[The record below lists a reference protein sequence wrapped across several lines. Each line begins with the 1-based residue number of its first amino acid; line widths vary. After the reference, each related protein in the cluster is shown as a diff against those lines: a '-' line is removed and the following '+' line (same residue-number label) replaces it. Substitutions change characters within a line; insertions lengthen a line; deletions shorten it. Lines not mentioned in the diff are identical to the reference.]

1 MEPTVVHDD
10 PVTRNGA
17 LLAPESSMG
26 TDGNQQQALNESRK
40 VTLLLKLVPEEVL
53 PQEQPQKHILES
65 YLKELLGVPSE
76 EQPAA
81 EPAGETEGREAAPE
95 PGLADCGSHWP
106 QFAVPAIKAKG
117 AAGSSMGRGMCWP
130 LLSTA
135 PIGLER
141 QTADSGSENRL
152 NAAGKETV
160 PARQRISLTGRM
172 PKIADPCCI

>member
-10 PVTRNGA
+10 PVTQNGA

-81 EPAGETEGREAAPE
+81 ESAGETEGREAAPE
-95 PGLADCGSHWP
+95 PG
-106 QFAVPAIKAKG
+106 
-117 AAGSSMGRGMCWP
+117 P
-130 LLSTA
+130 LTSTA
-135 PIGLER
+135 CSTPTTCPQCSRRLGLHGLFQEIVF
-141 QTADSGSENRL
+141 L
-152 NAAGKETV
+152 
-160 PARQRISLTGRM
+160 
-172 PKIADPCCI
+172 